1 VPTNPRTSRRR
12 LNGTKTE
19 TMNDTLDIKMPLSR
33 RMPMSAQE
41 EDLMQQHLRDENL
54 PEAVMPAC
62 PINKVLKGQKALV
75 TGANSGIG
83 QAVALALAHAGADVV
98 VNYVSRPDAAEAV
111 VREAMRCGA
120 NVYAHKANVANEAE
134 VQGMFKKMIQEF
146 GTIDILV
153 NNAGLQKDAPID
165 QMTLADWQFVL
176 DVNLTGQFLCSREA
190 IREFK
195 RRGVRKD
202 VYCAAGKIICMSSV
216 HEVIPWAGHVNYAAS
231 KGGVMLMMK
240 SIAQEVAPHR
250 IRVNSVCPGAVRTP
264 INMEAWGTP
273 EAYRELMKLIPYK
286 RIGEPDDIGRAAV
299 WLASDDS
306 DYIHGASIFVDGG
319 MTLYPGFETG
329 G

>member
-1 VPTNPRTSRRR
+1 MNTMPEIKLPPSR
-12 LNGTKTE
+12 NIN
-19 TMNDTLDIKMPLSR
+19 MSMPSEH
-33 RMPMSAQE
+33 E
-41 EDLMQQHLRDENL
+41 ELMQQHLRDENL
-54 PEAVMPAC
+54 PEAVMPAM
-62 PINKVLKGQKALV
+62 PVNKVLKGQKALV
-75 TGANSGIG
+75 TGAI
-83 QAVALALAHAGADVV
+83 A
-98 VNYVSRPDAAEAV
+98 
-111 VREAMRCGA
+111 
-120 NVYAHKANVANEAE
+120 
-134 VQGMFKKMIQEF
+134 
-146 GTIDILV
+146 ILV

-195 RRGVRKD
+195 RRGVRKE
-202 VYCAAGKIICMSSV
+202 VSCAAGKIICMSSV

-264 INMEAWGTP
+264 INMEAWGSP

-286 RIGEPDDIGRAAV
+286 RIGEPDDSGRAAV